1 MFEFFRKYPLIFV
14 VLIGS
19 VIFLLFMRSTKPEG
33 PSVKSMMAARAI
45 CLACRQYSREHNG
58 VFPPSLDTL
67 FPTYMQD
74 RSKLVSPLNP
84 SEPVGYTYTPP
95 PPERTDSP
103 DTIALEDKFAPA
115 LLHKRIV
122 SYANGSA
129 RILDAQ

>member
-1 MFEFFRKYPLIFV
+1 MFDIFRKYPLILV

-19 VIFLLFMRSTKPEG
+19 VIFLLIMRQSKPGSAE
-33 PSVKSMMAARAI
+33 VKSMTAARNI
-45 CLACRQYSREHNG
+45 CLACRQYSRQHDG

-84 SEPVGYTYTPP
+84 SEPIGYTYTPP
-95 PPERTDSP
+95 PAARTDSP
-103 DTIALEDKFAPA
+103 DTVALEDKFAPT

-122 SYANGSA
+122 AYANGSA
-129 RILDAQ
+129 RILDLP